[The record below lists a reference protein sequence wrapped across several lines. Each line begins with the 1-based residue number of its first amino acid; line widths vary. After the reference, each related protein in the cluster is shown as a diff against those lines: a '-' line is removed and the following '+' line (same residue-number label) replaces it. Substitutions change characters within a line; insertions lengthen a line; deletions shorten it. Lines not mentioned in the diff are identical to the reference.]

1 MFKIGDIEY
10 YSRQELIE
18 NFGIDKQT
26 FAEHIKS
33 GRLKGYKVARKYFF
47 TQEQVNNWIATQ
59 SIDKVEEQEA
69 PKKNEGEQ
77 EVTATSQV
85 SQVSRHNQISN
96 TVEIDFNILLSAV
109 QEEHISQVMERINQ
123 MQDEADLLKV
133 STIEWLLN
141 HAKAECKEP
150 LKDYL
155 YSARAEMEKG
165 NKIEC
170 VS

>member
-1 MFKIGDIEY
+1 MIELMGVRYFDSTEVQQMFGV
-10 YSRQELIE
+10 
-18 NFGIDKQT
+18 
-26 FAEHIKS
+26 
-33 GRLKGYKVARKYFF
+33 GRNYMTEINNSMPVYKVGKFHYYK
-47 TQEQVNNWIATQ
+47 EQDLQTWFESQIVKSPTA
-59 SIDKVEEQEA
+59 VEEAQ
-69 PKKNEGEQ
+69 KKNEGEQ

-85 SQVSRHNQISN
+85 SQVSRHNEISN